1 MSKIK
6 NLIENNYKVELNGSL
21 VSKVG
26 GKKSDLSIKMN
37 KVYSKLSDHLVRK
50 IRVASNNG
58 KDKNALKIIKKIFE
72 DDQ

>member
-1 MSKIK
+1 MSKD
-6 NLIENNYKVELNGSL
+6 GR
-21 VSKVG
+21 
-26 GKKSDLSIKMN
+26 KKSDLGIQMN